1 MCVFPLLHL
10 LCLLCSVDSSRWF
23 TWVVRVGA
31 PSKILSWACEA
42 SADMYIFLSC
52 VCFYCTAVYYLFFN
66 LYLFSYFC
74 KLLKL
79 RFLTQSTL
87 HLLILLNTEA
97 KIFNTLFYSLIFLS
111 C

>member
-1 MCVFPLLHL
+1 MQ
-10 LCLLCSVDSSRWF
+10 
-23 TWVVRVGA
+23 
-31 PSKILSWACEA
+31 SKNAIANVHA
-42 SADMYIFLSC
+42 MAGMHKVYILSC
-52 VCFYCTAVYYLFFN
+52 VCFYCTAVYCLFFY
-66 LYLFSYFC
+66 LYLFSYFS

-87 HLLILLNTEA
+87 HLLILLNSEA